1 MCPYPR
7 PDGIVKAFFAGEV
20 REDLLLP
27 YPILD
32 PAQTAK
38 VDGIVAAFNE
48 MAARLVDPRAID
60 RDDVIPDSVRQAM
73 AELGLF
79 GLTIPEKYGGL
90 GLGMGAYA
98 RVIAAITHVCP
109 ALMLLLGAH
118 LSIGLK
124 GLLLYGNDEQ
134 KARYLPSLA
143 TGKVIAA
150 FALTEPQAGSDAQSI
165 QSVAVRDGSGWKL
178 NGSKI
183 WISNGDI
190 AGMITVFAR
199 TPEVDSKDPLT
210 AFLVEPSFAGFSVGP
225 HAQKMGLRG
234 NNASVLRFNDVHIPA
249 ENVLGDPGRGFR
261 IAVHILNSGRLGL
274 AASCAGTMKHCLEL
288 AVKWAKERKAFGAS
302 IAEYELMQRKVAQ
315 MAIDILATESM
326 AQVATGL
333 AEKGLDYEVEAA
345 IAKVYSSEAMW
356 KTADELVQMAGG
368 RGYVGPF
375 PYERILRDARVE
387 RIFEGT
393 NEILR
398 LFIVEQG
405 VKPIA
410 RYMRESSKTPRGM
423 LEWSLSRLARLGPAK
438 LAVFRQDG
446 LANFGQVLANTVGKL
461 HRAAARTL
469 QREGKNLAQHQIQV
483 ARLAEMAMDAYGMA
497 AVLSRL
503 QNVSADAEAFEAT
516 RAVAEPLFGQA
527 LARFESN
534 RRGLERNDD
543 PAWVRVSKMAYE
555 RGGDP
560 LEHLGA
566 TLPATGFED
575 RL

>member
-7 PDGIVKAFFAGEV
+7 PDGIVKALFAGQV

-27 YPILD
+27 YPTLD
-32 PAQTAK
+32 PRQAAK
-38 VDGIVAAFNE
+38 VDSLVASFNE
-48 MAARLVDPRAID
+48 MASRLVDPRAID
-60 RDDVIPDSVRQAM
+60 RTEAIPDAVRQAM
-73 AELGLF
+73 AEMGLF
-79 GLTIPEKYGGL
+79 GLTIPEQYGGL
-90 GLGMGAYA
+90 GLGIGAYA
-98 RVIAAITHVCP
+98 RVIEAITHVCP

-124 GLLLYGNDEQ
+124 GLLLYGSDEQ
-134 KARYLPSLA
+134 KARYLPRLA
-143 TGKVIAA
+143 TGEAIAA

-165 QSVAVRDGSGWKL
+165 QSVAVRDGTGWRL

-190 AGMITVFAR
+190 ASMVTVFAR

-210 AFLVEPSFAGFSVGP
+210 AFLVEPSFVGYSVGP

-234 NNASVLRFNDVHIPA
+234 NNATVLRFNDVHLPA
-249 ENVLGDPGRGFR
+249 ENVLGEPGQGFR
-261 IAVHILNSGRLGL
+261 VAVHVLNSGRLGL
-274 AASCAGTMKHCLEL
+274 AASCTGTMKHCLEL
-288 AVKWAKERKAFGAS
+288 AVKWAKERKAFGSS

-315 MAIDILATESM
+315 MAVDILVTESM

-345 IAKVYSSEAMW
+345 IAKVYASEAMW

-405 VKPIA
+405 GKPLA
-410 RYMRESSKTPRGM
+410 RYLRDVSKTPQGM
-423 LEWSLSRLARLGPAK
+423 LEWSLSRLSHLGAASLVSLGQSGLSELGRVFAK
-438 LAVFRQDG
+438 
-446 LANFGQVLANTVGKL
+446 TVGSL
-461 HRAAARTL
+461 HRATADTL
-469 QREGKNLAQHQIQV
+469 RREGKKLAQRQVQV
-483 ARLAEMAMDAYGMA
+483 ARLADMAMDAYGMA

-503 QNVSADAEAFEAT
+503 QSLAGNAASLEAAKLI
-516 RAVAEPLFGQA
+516 AEPYFGQA
-527 LARFESN
+527 KARFESN
-534 RRGLERNDD
+534 RRGLRHNDD
-543 PAWVRVSKMAYE
+543 PAWVKVSRLAYE
-555 RGGDP
+555 REGYP
-560 LEHLGA
+560 LK
-566 TLPATGFED
+566 
-575 RL
+575 

>member
-1 MCPYPR
+1 MSPYPR
-7 PDGIVKAFFAGEV
+7 PDGIVQALFAGQV

-27 YPILD
+27 YPALH
-32 PAQTAK
+32 PTQAAK
-38 VDGIVAAFNE
+38 VDNLVAAFNE

-60 RDDVIPDSVRQAM
+60 RDEVIPATVRQAM

-79 GLTIPEKYGGL
+79 GLTIPEQYGGL

-124 GLLLYGNDEQ
+124 GLLLYGKDEQ
-134 KARYLPSLA
+134 KARYLPRLA
-143 TGKVIAA
+143 TGEAIAA

-165 QSVAVRDGSGWKL
+165 QSVAVRDGSGWRL

-190 AGMITVFAR
+190 ASMITVFAR

-210 AFLVEPSFAGFSVGP
+210 AFLVEPSLAGFSVGP
-225 HAQKMGLRG
+225 NARKLGLRG
-234 NNASVLRFNDVHIPA
+234 DNATVLRFNDVHIPA
-249 ENVLGDPGRGFR
+249 ENVLGDPGQGFR

-288 AVKWAKERKAFGAS
+288 AVKWAKERKAFGSS
-302 IAEYELMQRKVAQ
+302 IAEYELIQRKVAQ
-315 MAIDILATESM
+315 MAVDILVTESL
-326 AQVATGL
+326 AQVAVGL

-345 IAKVYSSEAMW
+345 MAKVYASEAMW

-405 VKPIA
+405 VKPLA
-410 RYMRESSKTPRGM
+410 RYMRDSSKTTRGVM
-423 LEWSLSRLARLGPAK
+423 EWTLGRLSRLGSASLAELGRGN
-438 LAVFRQDG
+438 LSQLGEVFADS
-446 LANFGQVLANTVGKL
+446 VGKL
-461 HRAAARTL
+461 HRATARTL
-469 QREGKNLAQHQIQV
+469 QREGKNLAQRQVQV
-483 ARLAEMAMDAYGMA
+483 ARLADMATDAYGMA

-503 QNVSADAEAFEAT
+503 QSVASDSTALAT
-516 RAVAEPLFGQA
+516 IKAVAEPYFAQA
-527 LARFESN
+527 QARFETN
-534 RRGLERNDD
+534 RRGLARNDD
-543 PAWVRVSKMAYE
+543 AAWVKVSRLAYE
-555 RGGDP
+555 NDGYP
-560 LEHLGA
+560 LK
-566 TLPATGFED
+566 
-575 RL
+575 